1 MRRGEQATKSE
12 PLPRHRHPTCRK
24 WCNRAQRGSMD
35 ELIQNLS
42 YSVRQMARKPGFAA
56 VLMVTLV
63 LGVGANTAVFS
74 VVHNVLLPWRG
85 SDGTSNSTKWVC
97 VVDHCGCGRWCASG
111 RSGHRTARSPVPG
124 ACAESCHVVSR
135 AEYDTGVEPLG
146 LVSSVRR
153 VVACGGSQ
161 PAGLRGYDDGAP
173 RGELDRHRARLDVP
187 AARFCQCSAHTSGHR
202 HIRGALVLGCAT
214 HTGDWD
220 PYGVGRRAIDDPE
233 VGRRSGH
240 GARFRVD
247 RLGRHWCAAHCIGP
261 SESFVRHQPA

>member
-42 YSVRQMARKPGFAA
+42 YSVRQMARKPRFAA
-56 VLMVTLV
+56 VLMLTLA

-111 RSGHRTARSPVPG
+111 RSGHRAARSPVPG

-135 AEYDTGVEPLG
+135 AEYDCAIAHRCGATGPR
-146 LVSSVRR
+146 LVGASGRGVWRIPTCRSTRLRR
-153 VVACGGSQ
+153 WSTTW
-161 PAGLRGYDDGAP
+161 
-173 RGELDRHRARLDVP
+173 RARP
-187 AARFCQCSAHTSGHR
+187 PQSAFRCSCSSF
-202 HIRGALVLGCAT
+202 LPVQ
-214 HTGDWD
+214 
-220 PYGVGRRAIDDPE
+220 
-233 VGRRSGH
+233 RSH
-240 GARFRVD
+240 
-247 RLGRHWCAAHCIGP
+247 
-261 SESFVRHQPA
+261 